1 MKRRFEENEE
11 KISEK
16 VFSQTLI
23 VSVLSI
29 LICLVALSSMTYA
42 WFTSDV
48 SSSNNTLTSGSFQ
61 LDVSVK
67 DENGAD
73 VVPLGVDQ
81 RGSSFKLGVGS
92 YRVELKMT
100 DASTVKGFCVVSVGD
115 ERKQTVGIAR
125 GNEASALHTDRL
137 TFTLVITEQDTVVEF
152 VSEWGVPAQ
161 PEIAQGGSFSVN
173 SSDDNT

>member
-1 MKRRFEENEE
+1 MKRRFEEKEE

-23 VSVLSI
+23 VPVLSI

-125 GNEASALHTDRL
+125 GNEASALHTDGL

-161 PEIAQGGSFSVN
+161 PEIEQDTSFSAN
-173 SSDDNT
+173 RSNADT